1 MNNQYLA
8 SEIILAKNSAAT
20 ATAKA
25 TSLLIDVY
33 NLQLKDVKIER
44 QINDISLQLQ
54 KINLL
59 IESSNILLD
68 QSSNTQLDLSFQNLL
83 QQFNQ
88 LSTTISGE
96 LVNFNTKINDFSN
109 NIFLINTKNNL
120 IEQSFNLIEQSFN
133 LINTSLVDLSKN
145 IYNYVDDSIINIIDN
160 APDNLNS
167 FKELANALQQDP
179 SFATTII
186 SRITNLDTSF
196 SNIDLI
202 VKDISQGIL
211 QLLENAPDNL
221 NSFNELANAL
231 QQDPSFATTVLTKI
245 FLLDQSVN
253 NLKSIIDLGLDV
265 SLNLDASFN
274 NITNSINDLSLNFS
288 NRLDIVENIIDGS
301 FVSETSFNTI
311 TNKTNDNT
319 NIINFLSNQELLL
332 KSDIQFQNTLI
343 RDNDIDIDDIKV
355 ELNRLN
361 HKLNRILQHL
371 NIDINL
377 I

>member
-33 NLQLKDVKIER
+33 NLQLKDVKIDR

-54 KINLL
+54 KINLV

-109 NIFLINTKNNL
+109 NIFLINNKNNL
-120 IEQSFNLIEQSFN
+120 IEQSFNLI
-133 LINTSLVDLSKN
+133 NTNLVDLSKN

-167 FKELANALQQDP
+167 FKELANALQQDA
-179 SFATTII
+179 SFASTII

-253 NLKSIIDLGLDV
+253 NIKSIIDLGLDISV
-265 SLNLDASFN
+265 NLDASFN
-274 NITNSINDLSLNFS
+274 TITNSINDLSLNFS
-288 NRLDIVENIIDGS
+288 NRLDTVENIIDGS

>member
-33 NLQLKDVKIER
+33 NLQLKDVKIDK

-54 KINLL
+54 KINLV
-59 IESSNILLD
+59 IESSNIVLD

-96 LVNFNTKINDFSN
+96 LINFNTKITDFSN
-109 NIFLINTKNNL
+109 NIFLINNKN
-120 IEQSFNLIEQSFN
+120 NLIEQSFN

-145 IYNYVDDSIINIIDN
+145 IYNYVDDSIIN
-160 APDNLNS
+160 
-167 FKELANALQQDP
+167 
-179 SFATTII
+179 
-186 SRITNLDTSF
+186 
-196 SNIDLI
+196 
-202 VKDISQGIL
+202 
-211 QLLENAPDNL
+211 
-221 NSFNELANAL
+221 
-231 QQDPSFATTVLTKI
+231 
-245 FLLDQSVN
+245 
-253 NLKSIIDLGLDV
+253 
-265 SLNLDASFN
+265 
-274 NITNSINDLSLNFS
+274 
-288 NRLDIVENIIDGS
+288 
-301 FVSETSFNTI
+301 
-311 TNKTNDNT
+311 NKTNDNT

-343 RDNDIDIDDIKV
+343 RDNDIDIHDIKV

-361 HKLNRILQHL
+361 HKLNRLLQHL